1 MIPLNRLICDLIE
14 EITDKSTSSLVDLMW
29 GKENVS
35 EFKLADKSKVTVNQA
50 RNMLYKLNSHNL
62 VQFTRRKDKRKGW
75 YIYYWTFD
83 IIKALD
89 FLISLKQEKANL
101 LENKLRLKQV
111 EDYFVCPNKCVTLK
125 YAAAMERE
133 FRCPECGE
141 LLNKLDA
148 KKQISSI
155 KKQIKLLREELEV
168 GKEYLRQEIERLEKK
183 KIRMEKRSK
192 NKIKHK
198 MEAKKKLKYKGKK
211 KKPKK
216 GRR

>member
-1 MIPLNRLICDLIE
+1 MISLNKLVEDVIE
-14 EITDKSTSSLVDLMW
+14 EITDKNTSSLVNLMW

-35 EFKLADKSKVTVNQA
+35 EFKLADKLRVTVNQV
-50 RNMLYKLNSHNL
+50 RNMLYKLNSHSL

-83 IIKALD
+83 IKKSLD
-89 FLISLKQEKANL
+89 FLINLKQERINM
-101 LENKLRLKQV
+101 LENRLRLKQV
-111 EDYFVCPNKCVTLK
+111 EDYFTCSNKCTTLK
-125 YAAAMERE
+125 YASAMENE

-141 LLNKLDA
+141 LLNKLDV

-155 KKQIKLLREELEV
+155 KKQILLLNKEV
-168 GKEYLRQEIERLEKK
+168 EAGKEYLRQEIEKAEKRR
-183 KIRMEKRSK
+183 IRMEKRSK

-198 MEAKKKLKYKGKK
+198 KKANKKIKPKAK

-216 GRR
+216 GRK